1 MAPQETPSGVPQDGQ
16 AIRAARYARKMSTAE
31 LGKAAGVSSR
41 TINVAERDL
50 RRIAL
55 KRLERIAAALD
66 VPVTTLLR
74 EPYKSQVGALD
85 GSGSAA

>member
-1 MAPQETPSGVPQDGQ
+1 
-16 AIRAARYARKMSTAE
+16 MSTAE
-31 LGKAAGVSSR
+31 LGKAEGVSSR

-85 GSGSAA
+85 GSGNGAA